1 MNQNQPT
8 WLKSLWNNIKIV
20 LKVIFGSRKVVI
32 FLVSIGVSVATMF
45 QPHLVDKI
53 EMLGTFLVV
62 IWALAAA
69 AMGTI
74 AWEDRAKVKA
84 EYEARE
90 RYPQTVGSLIDQIAA
105 LSKMVAELSQPIGHF
120 DPGEAPPPTPKG

>member
-1 MNQNQPT
+1 MNENQPT
-8 WLKSLWNNIKIV
+8 WLESLWNNIKIV

-32 FLVSIGVSVATMF
+32 FLVSIAVSVATMF

-62 IWALAAA
+62 VWALAAA

-84 EYEARE
+84 EYDARE
-90 RYPQTVGSLIDQIAA
+90 RYPLTVGSLIDQIA
-105 LSKMVAELSQPIGHF
+105 ELTKIVNELKQPIGHF
-120 DPGEAPPPTPKG
+120 EPGVIPGETPKG

>member
-1 MNQNQPT
+1 MAKQIEA
-8 WLKSLWNNIKIV
+8 LWANIKIM
-20 LKVIFGSRKVVI
+20 LRVIFGSRKVVI
-32 FLVSIGVSVATMF
+32 FLVSIAVSVATMF

-90 RYPQTVGSLIDQIAA
+90 RYPQTVGSLVDQIA
-105 LSKMVAELSQPIGHF
+105 ELTKLVNELKQPIGHF
-120 DPGEAPPPTPKG
+120 EGGTLPGETPKG